1 MRGDDKRRFSLKAFI
16 RAYPKRF
23 RLITVGAAVIVIA
36 FVIPGKSVGEAP
48 FADALGGLV
57 EHYDR
62 RTPELASSGEIRD
75 SAYGRL
81 AELGF
86 TAILDL
92 RVPEEGAEKER
103 LEVEAR
109 GMRYFN
115 IPMGYAVPSEEE
127 IATFKRIVEDEENLP
142 LLFHGVFA
150 NRAGSMWA
158 LYRARSGIPVEQA
171 YEEGRT
177 AGLRG
182 RRATAVRKALGLE
195 ED

>member
-1 MRGDDKRRFSLKAFI
+1 MRAGDKRRFSLNALI

-23 RLITVGAAVIVIA
+23 RLITLGAAVIA
-36 FVIPGKSVGEAP
+36 FAFLIPGKSSGEAP
-48 FADALGGLV
+48 FADALGSLV

-62 RTPELASSGEIRD
+62 RTPAIASSGEIRE

-86 TAILDL
+86 TSILDL

-103 LEVEAR
+103 LDVEAR

-115 IPMGYAVPSEEE
+115 IPMGYAIPSEDE
-127 IATFKRIVEDEENLP
+127 IAAFKRIVEDEENLP

-158 LYRARSGIPVEQA
+158 LYRARSGIPVDQA

-177 AGLRG
+177 AGLKG
-182 RRATAVRKALGLE
+182 RRAEAVRAALGLE
-195 ED
+195 D